1 MRVDLRLQGL
11 EGRCSPAIEVTA
23 YRIVQEAL
31 TNIAR
36 HAQTQSAT
44 VQLLGN
50 ADRLTIM
57 VRDKGRGFDPHTT
70 LGGGLSGI
78 RERVSLVGGKLE
90 IETTPGRGTVI
101 TAEIPYANAARDESQ
116 ENDGPH

>member
-1 MRVDLRLQGL
+1 VDLRLQGL
-11 EGRCSPAIEVTA
+11 EGRFSPVIEVTA
-23 YRIVQEAL
+23 YRITQEAL

-57 VRDKGRGFDPHTT
+57 VRDRGRGFDPHTT
-70 LGGGLSGI
+70 VGGGLSGI
-78 RERVSLVGGKLE
+78 RERVSLVGGALE
-90 IETTPGRGTVI
+90 IETAPGRGTVI
-101 TAEIPYANAARDESQ
+101 TAEIPYANTARDEGE
-116 ENDGPH
+116 ENG